1 MKTSIKP
8 PIKIGLLFSFLLLLA
23 FIPKGDDPIDKLVA
37 SLQKWTDTIPQEKVY
52 LHTDKP
58 YYALGDTI
66 WFKGYVTIGSRHQ
79 LSALSGAMYVELIS
93 EKDSLVQRLK
103 LPVTSGMVVGDFV
116 LKDDY
121 HQGSYRIRAYTQWMR
136 NAGEDYFYD
145 HTFLVGDV
153 AGGDIVAKADFSY
166 RDNKGKKVLTA
177 ILNYTNDQGKA
188 LGDKAVRYEIWA
200 DYKPLWRQ
208 NGKTD
213 ALGSMRIVIP
223 DDIKQRREAAYI
235 RTILQGSDKYP
246 IIRDFPIKATLSQ
259 SDVQFFPESGNLV
272 NGITSR
278 VAFKAIGIDGL
289 SIAIKGNI
297 VDNDNKEIAKLETL
311 HGGMGSF
318 LLIPVS
324 GKTYTANV
332 IFEDGS
338 TKSIPL
344 PKVID
349 QGYVL
354 SVYQPNKDSVLVR
367 IHASAPLL
375 SSSVNLI
382 AHTSGET
389 VFAAPVKIEK
399 PITSIWLK
407 KKVFPTGIAQFTL
420 FNASGEPL
428 NERIAFIRSND
439 LMQLDIKTAKTSYSS
454 KEHVQV
460 DLEAK
465 DSQGKPTIGNFSVS
479 VIDESKV
486 PFDENKEST
495 IFSNILLTSDL
506 KGYVEE
512 PNYYFAKT
520 GDDAD
525 KALDNLM
532 LTQGYRRFA
541 WKELNNTIVTKPQ
554 FPAEGLGTVITGRV
568 TTLTDKPVPDANIS
582 LLALRASA
590 VKSVTADADG
600 RFHFEPFFLTDSIK
614 LFFQARTKN
623 GSDKVK
629 LLLTRIPGIKVNSN
643 PNLPDASLNVHSS
656 LKQYLDN
663 GKQEDDAYEKLG
675 MLDKVHRLKEVK
687 IWAKKHDPLE
697 NYSSQWGPVV
707 PEGHADFTLYV
718 EPRDEY
724 PTPGI
729 YLQGLLP
736 NVIFTMT
743 GGGMVPDRSVY
754 LNGRKLSLDETI
766 DILNY
771 GGLDVESIARVDLLN
786 KFNSLI
792 YMYGKEPCM
801 FIYTKKGYVRKTYNP
816 SVVNITHK
824 GFNKVREFYSPK
836 YDKPGANLKLPDLRS
851 TVYWDPYL
859 KTDVA
864 GKTSFNFFNADGP
877 GTYKVIVEGINANG
891 ELGRQ
896 VYRYMVE
903 D

>member
-1 MKTSIKP
+1 
-8 PIKIGLLFSFLLLLA
+8 
-23 FIPKGDDPIDKLVA
+23 
-37 SLQKWTDTIPQEKVY
+37 
-52 LHTDKP
+52 
-58 YYALGDTI
+58 
-66 WFKGYVTIGSRHQ
+66 
-79 LSALSGAMYVELIS
+79 
-93 EKDSLVQRLK
+93 
-103 LPVTSGMVVGDFV
+103 
-116 LKDDY
+116 
-121 HQGSYRIRAYTQWMR
+121 
-136 NAGEDYFYD
+136 
-145 HTFLVGDV
+145 
-153 AGGDIVAKADFSY
+153 
-166 RDNKGKKVLTA
+166 
-177 ILNYTNDQGKA
+177 
-188 LGDKAVRYEIWA
+188 
-200 DYKPLWRQ
+200 
-208 NGKTD
+208 
-213 ALGSMRIVIP
+213 
-223 DDIKQRREAAYI
+223 
-235 RTILQGSDKYP
+235 
-246 IIRDFPIKATLSQ
+246 
-259 SDVQFFPESGNLV
+259 
-272 NGITSR
+272 
-278 VAFKAIGIDGL
+278 
-289 SIAIKGNI
+289 
-297 VDNDNKEIAKLETL
+297 
-311 HGGMGSF
+311 
-318 LLIPVS
+318 
-324 GKTYTANV
+324 
-332 IFEDGS
+332 
-338 TKSIPL
+338 
-344 PKVID
+344 
-349 QGYVL
+349 
-354 SVYQPNKDSVLVR
+354 
-367 IHASAPLL
+367 
-375 SSSVNLI
+375 
-382 AHTSGET
+382 
-389 VFAAPVKIEK
+389 
-399 PITSIWLK
+399 
-407 KKVFPTGIAQFTL
+407 
-420 FNASGEPL
+420 
-428 NERIAFIRSND
+428 
-439 LMQLDIKTAKTSYSS
+439 
-454 KEHVQV
+454 
-460 DLEAK
+460 
-465 DSQGKPTIGNFSVS
+465 
-479 VIDESKV
+479 
-486 PFDENKEST
+486 
-495 IFSNILLTSDL
+495 
-506 KGYVEE
+506 
-512 PNYYFAKT
+512 
-520 GDDAD
+520 
-525 KALDNLM
+525 M

-675 MLDKVHRLKEVK
+675 ILDKVHRLKEVK
-687 IWAKKHDPLE
+687 IRAKKHDPLE